1 MMRLR
6 TVRSCTRD
14 EQPRQS
20 PFHVP
25 TLPDHAITP
34 YRREGTNWVNH
45 SSAFYNS
52 LRNRKNKFVS
62 LSRLTCGRTQRVRIS
77 ELAAQKNLLSSSI
90 TWISI
95 ALVEFFSLD
104 KINEN
109 MQWEVV
115 ALLLLIA
122 WSNGTLWMVG
132 FILLACTSTSDMH
145 GS

>member
-1 MMRLR
+1 
-6 TVRSCTRD
+6 
-14 EQPRQS
+14 
-20 PFHVP
+20 
-25 TLPDHAITP
+25 LPDHAITP
-34 YRREGTNWVNH
+34 YRSEGTNWVNR

-52 LRNRKNKFVS
+52 LRNQKNKFVS